1 MGIELIVKITTP
13 LDDDDHNLLSGVA
26 VLVLAIAN
34 RELTKER
41 FPETF
46 PDDEEAGAGDA
57 IEQPHPCGMLDR
69 DDPRRTCVG
78 AMLHRGRHRY
88 RPTATADSGPAPKL
102 RN

>member
-34 RELTKER
+34 RELAKER

-57 IEQPHPCGMLDR
+57 NEQPHPCGMPDR
-69 DDPRRTCVG
+69 DGPRRTCVG
-78 AMLHRGRHRY
+78 AVAHVGRHRF
-88 RPTATADSGPAPKL
+88 RPTATVDPGSAPKL
-102 RN
+102 PN